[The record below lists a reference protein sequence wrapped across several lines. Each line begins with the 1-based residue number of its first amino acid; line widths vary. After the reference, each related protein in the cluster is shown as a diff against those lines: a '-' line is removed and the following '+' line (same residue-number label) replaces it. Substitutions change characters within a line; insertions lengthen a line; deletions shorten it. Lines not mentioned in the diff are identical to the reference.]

1 MHSNQS
7 PGNYPMS
14 DYNLIIDGK
23 KVTTDETFPVINP
36 ATEEVVAQCPK
47 ATVEHV
53 NQAVAAARRA
63 FPAWSATP
71 DAERSRMVHA
81 IADALEANAEELT
94 KLLTLEQGKPGVGFA
109 GMGGGFE
116 IGGTLAWAHATADL
130 ELPVEVIQDNDEA
143 RIEVHRKP
151 LGVIG
156 SITPWNFPLMI
167 AIWHTMPALRSGNTV
182 VIKPSEF
189 TPLTTLR
196 AAEIINEIVPP
207 GVFNIV
213 TGDGSLGAAISN
225 HPDIN
230 KIVFTGSTPT
240 GKKIMESAAGSLKRI
255 TLELGGND
263 AAIVLPDTD
272 VAAAAPKIFAT
283 ALFNNGQTCA
293 ALKRLYVHEDIYEEM
308 CEALAAIAAGV
319 TTGDG
324 SGDVDFGP
332 IQNKTQYEKVCTIA
346 REAKDSG
353 ARFLTG
359 GEPTGGAGY
368 FFPVTIVA
376 DIADDTRL
384 VAEEPFGPILPIL
397 KFSDVEDAL
406 RRANDSNNG
415 LGGSVWSSDVAAASA
430 LASRLECGTAWVNS
444 HAAIQPNM
452 PFGGVKESGLGVEFG
467 RYGLE
472 EYTNIQSL
480 YIAKN

>member
-1 MHSNQS
+1 MT
-7 PGNYPMS
+7 
-14 DYNLIIDGK
+14 DYKLIIDGK
-23 KVTTDETFPVINP
+23 KVATAETFPVLNP
-36 ATEEVVAQCPK
+36 ATEEVIAQCPK
-47 ATVEHV
+47 ATPEHV
-53 NQAVAAARRA
+53 DQAVAAARRA
-63 FPAWSATP
+63 FPSWSATP
-71 DAERSRMVHA
+71 DAERSRIVHA
-81 IADALEANAEELT
+81 IADALEAHSEELS

-109 GMGGGFE
+109 GMGAAFE
-116 IGGTLAWAHATADL
+116 IGGTMAWAHATADL
-130 ELPVEVIQDNDEA
+130 ELPVEVIQDNEEA

-182 VIKPSEF
+182 VIKPSEY

-196 AAEIINEIVPP
+196 AAEIINELVPP

-213 TGDGSLGAAISN
+213 TGDGSLGAALSS

-230 KIVFTGSTPT
+230 KMVFTGSTAT
-240 GKKIMESAAGSLKRI
+240 GKKIMQSAAGNLKRI

-293 ALKRLYVHEDIYEEM
+293 ALKRLYVHEDIYDEM
-308 CEALAAIAAGV
+308 CEALAAIARSV
-319 TTGDG
+319 KTGDG
-324 SGDVDFGP
+324 SGEVDFGP
-332 IQNKTQYEKVCTIA
+332 IQNKAQFDKVCTIA
-346 REAKDSG
+346 REAKASG

-359 GEPTGGAGY
+359 GEPVEGAGY

-397 KFSDVEDAL
+397 KFTDVEDAL

-415 LGGSVWSSDVAAASA
+415 LGGSVWSGDTQRASE
-430 LASRLECGTAWVNS
+430 LASRLECGTAWVNA
-444 HAAIQPNM
+444 HAMIQPNM

-480 YIAKN
+480 YIARK

>member
-1 MHSNQS
+1 
-7 PGNYPMS
+7 
-14 DYNLIIDGK
+14 
-23 KVTTDETFPVINP
+23 
-36 ATEEVVAQCPK
+36 
-47 ATVEHV
+47 
-53 NQAVAAARRA
+53 
-63 FPAWSATP
+63 
-71 DAERSRMVHA
+71 
-81 IADALEANAEELT
+81 
-94 KLLTLEQGKPGVGFA
+94 
-109 GMGGGFE
+109 MGGAFE
-116 IGGTLAWAHATADL
+116 IGGTLMWAHATADL
-130 ELPVEVIQDNDEA
+130 ELPVEVIQDNDQA

-167 AIWHTMPALRSGNTV
+167 AIWHVMPALRSGNTV

-196 AAEIINEIVPP
+196 AVEIMNEILPP
-207 GVFNIV
+207 GVINIV
-213 TGDGSLGAAISN
+213 TGDGSLGAAMSS

-230 KIVFTGSTPT
+230 KIVFTGSTAT
-240 GKKIMESAAGSLKRI
+240 GKKIMQSAAGNLKRI

-293 ALKRLYVHEDIYEEM
+293 ALKRLYVHEDIYDEM
-308 CEALAAIAAGV
+308 CDALAAIARSV
-319 TTGDG
+319 KTGDG
-324 SGDVDFGP
+324 SIEGMDFGP
-332 IQNKTQYEKVCTIA
+332 IQNKTQFDKVCAIA
-346 REAKDSG
+346 SQAKASG

-359 GEPTGGAGY
+359 GEPVQGPGY

-384 VAEEPFGPILPIL
+384 VAEEPFGPILPVL

-415 LGGSVWSSDVAAASA
+415 LGGSVWSRDVARATA
-430 LASRLECGTAWVNS
+430 LASRLECGTAWVNG
-444 HAAIQPNM
+444 HAMIQPNM
-452 PFGGVKESGLGVEFG
+452 PFGGVKESGVGVEFG

-480 YIAKN
+480 YIARG

>member
-1 MHSNQS
+1 MPTYS
-7 PGNYPMS
+7 
-14 DYNLIIDGK
+14 LIIDGK
-23 KVTTDETFPVINP
+23 KVSTAETFPVLNP
-36 ATEEVVAQCPK
+36 ATEKVVAQAPK
-47 ATVEHV
+47 ASAEQL

-71 DAERSRMVHA
+71 DAERSRLVHA
-81 IADALEANAEELT
+81 IADALGAHSEELT

-109 GMGGGFE
+109 GMGGAFE
-116 IGGTLAWAHATADL
+116 IGGTLMWAHATADL
-130 ELPVEVIQDNDEA
+130 ELPVEVIQDNEQA
-143 RIEVHRKP
+143 RIEIHRKP

-167 AIWHTMPALRSGNTV
+167 AIWHIMPALRSGNTV
-182 VIKPSEF
+182 VIKPSEY

-196 AAEIINEIVPP
+196 AVEIMNEILPP
-207 GVFNIV
+207 GVINIV
-213 TGDGSLGAAISN
+213 TGDGSLGAAMSS

-230 KIVFTGSTPT
+230 KIVFTGSTAT
-240 GKKIMESAAGSLKRI
+240 GKKIMQSAAGNLKRI

-293 ALKRLYVHEDIYEEM
+293 ALKRLYVHEDIYDEM
-308 CEALAAIAAGV
+308 CDALAAIASSV
-319 TTGDG
+319 KTGDG
-324 SGDVDFGP
+324 SIEGMDFGP
-332 IQNKTQYEKVCTIA
+332 IQNKPQFDKVCAIA
-346 REAKDSG
+346 SEAKASG

-359 GEPTGGAGY
+359 GEPVQGAGY

-376 DIADDTRL
+376 DIADNTRL
-384 VAEEPFGPILPIL
+384 VAEEPFGPILPVL

-415 LGGSVWSSDVAAASA
+415 LGGSVWSSDVARATA
-430 LASRLECGTAWVNS
+430 LASRLECGTAWVNG
-444 HAAIQPNM
+444 HAMIQPNM
-452 PFGGVKESGLGVEFG
+452 PFGGVKESGVGVEFG

-480 YIAKN
+480 YIARA

>member
-1 MHSNQS
+1 MA
-7 PGNYPMS
+7 
-14 DYNLIIDGK
+14 DYKMIIDGER
-23 KVTTDETFPVINP
+23 VTTEDTFAVLNP
-36 ATEEVVAQCPK
+36 ATEEVIAQCPK
-47 ATVEHV
+47 ANGTHV
-53 NQAVAAARRA
+53 NLAVAAARKA
-63 FPAWSATP
+63 FPAWSATA
-71 DAERSRMVHA
+71 DSERSRVVHA
-81 IADALEANAEELT
+81 IADALAAHSEELM
-94 KLLTLEQGKPGVGFA
+94 KLLTLEQGKPAAGFA
-109 GMGGGFE
+109 NLGGGFE
-116 IGGTLAWAHATADL
+116 MGGTVAWCHATADL
-130 ELPVEVIQDNDEA
+130 ELPVDVIQDNDEA

-151 LGVIG
+151 LGVVG
-156 SITPWNFPLMI
+156 SITPWNFPLLI

-196 AAEIINEIVPP
+196 AAGIINDLVPP
-207 GVFNIV
+207 GVFNII
-213 TGDGSLGAAISN
+213 TGDGSLGAAISS

-230 KIVFTGSTPT
+230 KMVFTGSTPT
-240 GKKIMESAAGSLKRI
+240 GKKIMQSAAGNLKRV

-272 VAAAAPKIFAT
+272 VEAMAPKIFAT
-283 ALFNNGQTCA
+283 AMMNNGQTCA
-293 ALKRLYVHEDIYEEM
+293 ALKRLYVHEDIYEDM
-308 CEALAAIAAGV
+308 CQALAAIASSV

-332 IQNKTQYEKVCTIA
+332 IQNKPQFDKVCQMA
-346 REAKDSG
+346 AEAKASG

-359 GEPTGGAGY
+359 GEAGDGPGY
-368 FFPVTIVA
+368 FYPVTIVA

-384 VAEEPFGPILPIL
+384 VSEEPFGPILPIL

-415 LGGSVWSSDVAAASA
+415 LGGSVWSSDVQAATE

-444 HAAIQPNM
+444 HAMIQPDA

-472 EYTNIQSL
+472 EYTSIQTLSV
-480 YIAKN
+480 AKG

>member
-1 MHSNQS
+1 MPAYS
-7 PGNYPMS
+7 
-14 DYNLIIDGK
+14 LIIDGK
-23 KVTTDETFPVINP
+23 KVATAETFPVLNP
-36 ATEEVVAQCPK
+36 ATEQVVAQAPK
-47 ATVEHV
+47 ATAEHL

-71 DAERSRMVHA
+71 DAERSRLVHA
-81 IADALEANAEELT
+81 IADALGAHSEELT
-94 KLLTLEQGKPGVGFA
+94 RLLTLEQGKPGVGFA
-109 GMGGGFE
+109 GMGGAFE
-116 IGGTLAWAHATADL
+116 IGGTLMWAHATADL
-130 ELPVEVIQDNDEA
+130 ELPVEVIQDNEQA

-167 AIWHTMPALRSGNTV
+167 AIWHVMPALRSGNTV

-196 AAEIINEIVPP
+196 AVEIMNEILPP
-207 GVFNIV
+207 GVINIV
-213 TGDGSLGAAISN
+213 TGDGSLGAAMSS

-230 KIVFTGSTPT
+230 KIVFTGSTAT
-240 GKKIMESAAGSLKRI
+240 GKKIMQSAAGNLKRI

-293 ALKRLYVHEDIYEEM
+293 ALKRLYVHEDIYDEM
-308 CEALAAIAAGV
+308 CDALAAIARSV
-319 TTGDG
+319 KTGDG
-324 SGDVDFGP
+324 SIDGMDFGP
-332 IQNKTQYEKVCTIA
+332 IQNKTQFDKVCAIA
-346 REAKDSG
+346 SQAKASG

-359 GEPTGGAGY
+359 GEPVQGPGY

-384 VAEEPFGPILPIL
+384 VAEEPFGPILPVL

-415 LGGSVWSSDVAAASA
+415 LGGSVWSRDVARATA
-430 LASRLECGTAWVNS
+430 LASRLECGTAWVNG
-444 HAAIQPNM
+444 HAMIQPNM
-452 PFGGVKESGLGVEFG
+452 PFGGVKESGVGVEFG

-480 YIAKN
+480 YIARG

>member
-1 MHSNQS
+1 M
-7 PGNYPMS
+7 PA
-14 DYNLIIDGK
+14 YNLIIDGK
-23 KVTTDETFPVINP
+23 KVATAETFPVLNP
-36 ATEEVVAQCPK
+36 ATEQVVAQAPK
-47 ATVEHV
+47 ATAEHL

-71 DAERSRMVHA
+71 DAERSRLVHA
-81 IADALEANAEELT
+81 IADALGAHSEELT
-94 KLLTLEQGKPGVGFA
+94 RLLTLEQGKPGVGFA
-109 GMGGGFE
+109 GMGGAFE
-116 IGGTLAWAHATADL
+116 IGGTLMWAHATADL
-130 ELPVEVIQDNDEA
+130 ELPVEVIQDNDQA

-167 AIWHTMPALRSGNTV
+167 AIWHVMPALRSGNTV

-196 AAEIINEIVPP
+196 AVEIMNEILPP
-207 GVFNIV
+207 GVINIV
-213 TGDGSLGAAISN
+213 TGDGSLGAAMSS

-230 KIVFTGSTPT
+230 KIVFTGSTAT
-240 GKKIMESAAGSLKRI
+240 GKKIMQSAAGNLKRI

-293 ALKRLYVHEDIYEEM
+293 ALKRLYVHEDIYDEM
-308 CEALAAIAAGV
+308 CDALAAIARSV
-319 TTGDG
+319 KTGDG
-324 SGDVDFGP
+324 SIEGMDFGP
-332 IQNKTQYEKVCTIA
+332 IQNKTQFDKVCAIA
-346 REAKDSG
+346 SQAKASG

-359 GEPTGGAGY
+359 GEPVQGPGY

-384 VAEEPFGPILPIL
+384 VAEEPFGPILPVL

-415 LGGSVWSSDVAAASA
+415 LGGSVWSGDVARATA
-430 LASRLECGTAWVNS
+430 LASRLECGTAWVNG
-444 HAAIQPNM
+444 HAMIQPNM
-452 PFGGVKESGLGVEFG
+452 PFGGVKESGVGVEFG

-472 EYTNIQSL
+472 EYTTIQSL
-480 YIAKN
+480 YIARG

>member
-1 MHSNQS
+1 M
-7 PGNYPMS
+7 P

-23 KVTTDETFPVINP
+23 KVATTETFPVINP
-36 ATEEVVAQCPK
+36 ATEEVIAQCPK
-47 ATVEHV
+47 ATEEHL

-71 DAERSRMVHA
+71 DAERSRIVHA
-81 IADALEANAEELT
+81 IADALEAHSEELT
-94 KLLTLEQGKPGVGFA
+94 KLLTLEQGKPGVGYA
-109 GMGGGFE
+109 GMGGGYE
-116 IGGTLAWAHATADL
+116 LGGTLAWAHATADL

-213 TGDGSLGAAISN
+213 TGDGGLGAAITN

-240 GKKIMESAAGSLKRI
+240 GKKIMQSAAGSLKRI

-263 AAIVLPDTD
+263 AAIVLADTD

-293 ALKRLYVHEDIYEEM
+293 ALKRLYVHEDIYDDM
-308 CEALAAIAAGV
+308 CTALAAIAGSV

-359 GEPTGGAGY
+359 GEPTAGAGY

-376 DIADDTRL
+376 DIADDERL

-406 RRANDSNNG
+406 RRANDSSNG

-452 PFGGVKESGLGVEFG
+452 PFGGVKESGMGVEFG

-480 YIAKN
+480 YIAKG

>member
-1 MHSNQS
+1 
-7 PGNYPMS
+7 MS
-14 DYNLIIDGK
+14 TYHLIIDGK
-23 KVTTDETFPVINP
+23 KVSTSETFPVINP
-36 ATEEVVAQCPK
+36 ATEEVAAQCPK
-47 ATVEHV
+47 ATAEHV
-53 NQAVAAARRA
+53 DQAVAAARRA

-71 DAERSRMVHA
+71 DAERSRIIHA
-81 IADALEANAEELT
+81 IADALEAHQEELT
-94 KLLTLEQGKPGVGFA
+94 RLLTLEQGKPGVGFA
-109 GMGGGFE
+109 GMGAAFE

-230 KIVFTGSTPT
+230 KIVFTGSTAT
-240 GKKIMESAAGSLKRI
+240 GKKIMESAAGNLKRI

-293 ALKRLYVHEDIYEEM
+293 ALKRLYVHEDIYDEM
-308 CEALAAIAAGV
+308 CEALAAIARSV
-319 TTGDG
+319 KTGDG
-324 SGDVDFGP
+324 SGEVDFGP
-332 IQNKTQYEKVCTIA
+332 IQNKAQYEKVCTIA
-346 REAKDSG
+346 REAKESG

-359 GEPTGGAGY
+359 GEPTGGPGY
-368 FFPVTIVA
+368 FFPVTMVA

-397 KFSDVEDAL
+397 KFSNVEDAL

-415 LGGSVWSSDVAAASA
+415 LGGSVWSGDIERASE

-444 HAAIQPNM
+444 HAMIQPNM
-452 PFGGVKESGLGVEFG
+452 PFGGVKESGVGVEFG

>member
-1 MHSNQS
+1 MTTYS
-7 PGNYPMS
+7 M
-14 DYNLIIDGK
+14 IIDGK
-23 KVTTDETFPVINP
+23 KVTTEETFDVINP
-36 ATEEVVAQCPK
+36 ATEEVVARCPK
-47 ATVEHV
+47 ATAEHV
-53 NQAVAAARRA
+53 DQAVAAARRA

-71 DAERSRMVHA
+71 DAERSRLVHA
-81 IADALEANAEELT
+81 IANALEAHSEELT
-94 KLLTLEQGKPGVGFA
+94 KLLTLEQGKPGKGFA
-109 GMGGGFE
+109 GMGGAFE

-130 ELPVEVIQDNDEA
+130 ELPVEVIQDNEEA

-196 AAEIINEIVPP
+196 AAQLINEILPP

-230 KIVFTGSTPT
+230 KIVFTGSTAT
-240 GKKIMESAAGSLKRI
+240 GKKIMQSAAGNLKRI

-272 VAAAAPKIFAT
+272 VASAAPKIFAT

-293 ALKRLYVHEDIYEEM
+293 ALKRLYVHEDIYDEM
-308 CEALAAIAAGV
+308 CAALAAIAGSV

-332 IQNKTQYEKVCTIA
+332 IQNKTQFEKVCTIA
-346 REAKDSG
+346 REAKESG

-359 GEPTGGAGY
+359 GEPVQGAGY

-384 VAEEPFGPILPIL
+384 VAEEPFGPILPVL
-397 KFSDVEDAL
+397 KYSDVEDAL

-415 LGGSVWSSDVAAASA
+415 LGGSVWSGDVQRASE

-444 HAAIQPNM
+444 HAMIQPNM

-480 YIAKN
+480 YIAKA

>member
-1 MHSNQS
+1 
-7 PGNYPMS
+7 MS

-81 IADALEANAEELT
+81 IADALEAHAEELT

-293 ALKRLYVHEDIYEEM
+293 ALKRLYVHDYIYEEM

>member
-1 MHSNQS
+1 MT
-7 PGNYPMS
+7 
-14 DYNLIIDGK
+14 DYQMIIDGK
-23 KVTTDETFPVINP
+23 KVSTQETFPVLNP
-36 ATEEVVAQCPK
+36 ATEQVIAQCPK
-47 ATVEHV
+47 GSAEHV
-53 NQAVAAARRA
+53 DLAVAAARRA
-63 FPAWSATP
+63 FPAWSATS
-71 DAERSRMVHA
+71 DAERSRLVHA
-81 IADALEANAEELT
+81 IADALEAHSEELS
-94 KLLTLEQGKPGVGFA
+94 KLLTLEQGKPGNGFA
-109 GMGGGFE
+109 GMGAGFE
-116 IGGTLAWAHATADL
+116 VGGTLAWCHATADL
-130 ELPVEVIQDNDEA
+130 ELPVDVIQDNDEA

-151 LGVIG
+151 LGVVG

-182 VIKPSEF
+182 VIKPSEY

-213 TGDGSLGAAISN
+213 TGDGSLGAAIST

-230 KIVFTGSTPT
+230 KIVFTGSTAT
-240 GKKIMESAAGSLKRI
+240 GKKIMQSAAGNLKRL

-293 ALKRLYVHEDIYEEM
+293 ALKRLYVHEDIYDEM
-308 CEALAAIAAGV
+308 CQALAAIANSV

-332 IQNKTQYEKVCTIA
+332 IQNKPQYDRVLQLAEEA
-346 REAKDSG
+346 RASG
-353 ARFLTG
+353 ANFLSG
-359 GEPTGGAGY
+359 GVAPGGPGY
-368 FFPVTIVA
+368 FYPVTIVA

-384 VAEEPFGPILPIL
+384 VQEEPFGPILPVL
-397 KFSDVEDAL
+397 KFNDVEDAL
-406 RRANDSNNG
+406 RRANDSTNG
-415 LGGSVWSSDVAAASA
+415 LGGSVWSSDVERATQ
-430 LASRLECGTAWVNS
+430 LASRLECGTAWVNG
-444 HAAIQPNM
+444 HAAIQPNA
-452 PFGGVKESGLGVEFG
+452 PFGGVKESGIGVEFG

-472 EYTNIQSL
+472 EYTSIQTLQISRG
-480 YIAKN
+480 